1 MDTQLSAID
10 HVTSIHQQGRSWSIR
25 VRAVAVWRIPFDH
38 ITLTPSCLDM
48 ILMDR
53 RGTKIQA
60 SVCRRHPITRPIEVG
75 RVYNISHFKVV
86 LNDGIRLTPHDFRL
100 IFHTCTSVA
109 ESFDVRIP
117 RNGLSFYNTQIIRNR
132 VGDFTH
138 LIDCLGVISA
148 AGQDKLFIKDS
159 QLTKMLHID
168 LQDSRGKIRCLLIG
182 SLVNIVANYLASNW
196 TKRPTNFSLK
206 AHLYLQKFIS
216 TQTFMMLLS

>member
-1 MDTQLSAID
+1 
-10 HVTSIHQQGRSWSIR
+10 
-25 VRAVAVWRIPFDH
+25 
-38 ITLTPSCLDM
+38 
-48 ILMDR
+48 MDR

-117 RNGLSFYNTQIIRNR
+117 RNGWSFYNTQIIRNR

-148 AGQDKLFIKDS
+148 AGQEKLFIKDS

-182 SLVNIVANYLASNW
+182 SLVNIVADYLASNW
-196 TKRPTNFSLK
+196 TKRPVIAFQFVKVKSFK
-206 AHLYLQKFIS
+206 G
-216 TQTFMMLLS
+216 M